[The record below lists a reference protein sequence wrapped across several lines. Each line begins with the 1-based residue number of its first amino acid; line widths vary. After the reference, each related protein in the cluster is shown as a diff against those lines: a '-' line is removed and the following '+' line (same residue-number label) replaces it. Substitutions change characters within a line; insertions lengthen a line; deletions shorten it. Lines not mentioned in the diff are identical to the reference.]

1 MMAGERSDATTATEA
16 TDAPEATVTPE
27 ATPIAAGT
35 DATPAS
41 AAASADATP
50 AASAAPLGDDPRVGV
65 FVCDCGTN
73 IAATVD
79 CPSVTEYA
87 AGLGD
92 VVFAEEG
99 KWICSVDYLTR
110 IQEAVKENDL
120 NRAVVA
126 CCTPRT
132 HEKLFKNTVGA
143 AGMNPYQLEF
153 VSIREQVS
161 WVHKADKAIATEKA
175 KDLVKMGVA
184 KARLLEEGEEIRL
197 PVKTDC
203 LVIGGGAAGMT
214 AALAVADQGYV
225 VRLVETQDGLGGL
238 LKGVN
243 TVAPEG
249 VSAAEVVGRL
259 VDQVTA
265 NENIE
270 VLTGTVITELAGY
283 IGNYTVTVDR
293 AGVPGTFDAST
304 IIVATGMRELDATGH
319 YGYGTGDDIVTQLE
333 LEGRLKSGEPLGAK
347 DVVIVQCV
355 RSRNEE
361 RGCCHIGCTVA
372 LKNALEIK
380 ERDPEANVYLLYK
393 DLITVK
399 DEYAHMKEILA
410 AGVKTV
416 RFSDAHLPEVTRGA
430 DGRALVLVHDVLLG
444 AELTLPADLV
454 VLTVGFEGD
463 ESVQHLRGLLKVSA
477 NDDGFFTESHI
488 KLGPLDFAAA
498 GVYLAGSARSPKPL
512 RDVREEAL
520 GAAMRASIPMTKGF
534 VEAEGIVAT
543 VDLTN
548 CSQCGLCWKN
558 CPFGAIKEVD
568 KNPLI
573 LEALC
578 KGCGLCA
585 ADCPKECIQIVHY
598 GDDQIAAQ
606 IEAALEEKPE
616 EKIIAFVCHWCAL
629 GAVDIAGVGRSEYP
643 ANARIIRVMCSARV
657 AQKYV
662 IDCMDRGAA
671 GVLVAGC
678 EFPTCHYI
686 TGNYKCSD
694 RLVRLRKKMEKKGY
708 DTSKLWEV
716 WLSASMGP
724 KWVATMKEMT
734 EALGL
739 VPAGKS

>member
-1 MMAGERSDATTATEA
+1 M
-16 TDAPEATVTPE
+16 
-27 ATPIAAGT
+27 
-35 DATPAS
+35 
-41 AAASADATP
+41 SADAEQ
-50 AASAAPLGDDPRVGV
+50 DPRVGV

-87 AGLGD
+87 GGLGD

-110 IQEAVKENDL
+110 IQEAVKENNL

-153 VSIREQVS
+153 VSIREQCS
-161 WVHKADKAIATEKA
+161 WIHKTDIDVATAKA

-184 KARLLEEGEEIRL
+184 KARLLEPGEEIRL
-197 PVKTDC
+197 PVQTDC

-214 AALAVADQGYV
+214 AALAVAAQGYQV
-225 VRLVETQDGLGGL
+225 HLLEKQAGLGGI
-238 LKGVN
+238 LKGVD
-243 TVAPEG
+243 TIAPDG
-249 VSAAEVVGRL
+249 VPAADLLARL
-259 VDQVTA
+259 IDQVTE
-265 NENIE
+265 NENIDVVTSAE
-270 VLTGTVITELAGY
+270 LTKLDGY
-283 IGNYTVTVDR
+283 IGNYTVTVTR
-293 AGVPGTFDAST
+293 AGVDAIFAAST

-319 YGYGTGDDIVTQLE
+319 YGYGSGPEVVTQLE
-333 LEGRLKSGEPLGAK
+333 LEGMLKEGRLNGDSVGGADDGLGGGLLGK
-347 DVVIVQCV
+347 KNVVFIQCV

-372 LKNALEIK
+372 LKNALELK
-380 ERDPEANVYLLYK
+380 HRDPQANVYVLYK

-399 DEYAHMKEILA
+399 DEYAHMKEALREGIT
-410 AGVKTV
+410 TV
-416 RFSDAHLPEVTRGA
+416 RFGDTLPPEVV
-430 DGRALVLVHDVLLG
+430 RAENGTLSVKVFDVLLG
-444 AELTLPADLV
+444 GEITLPADLV
-454 VLTVGFEGD
+454 VLSVGFQGD
-463 ESVQHLRGLLKVSA
+463 ESVNALRGLLKVSA
-477 NDDGFFTESHI
+477 SDDGFFTEAHV
-488 KLGPLDFAAA
+488 KLGPLDFASS
-498 GVYLAGSARSPKPL
+498 GLYLAGSARSPKPL
-512 RDVREEAL
+512 HDVREEAL

-534 VEAEGIVAT
+534 VEAEGIVAK
-543 VDLTN
+543 VDLDA
-548 CSQCGLCWKN
+548 CSGCARCWKE
-558 CPFGAIKEVD
+558 CPFQAIEEVD
-568 KNPLI
+568 KKPHI
-573 LEALC
+573 IEALC

-606 IEAALEEKPE
+606 IAAALEDDPQD
-616 EKIIAFVCHWCAL
+616 KIIAFVCHWCAL

-643 ANARIIRVMCSARV
+643 PNVRIVRVMCSARV

-662 IDCMDRGAA
+662 IDCFDRGAG

-694 RLVRLRKKMEKKGY
+694 RLVKLRKKMERKGY
-708 DTSKLWEV
+708 DTSRLWEV

-724 KWVATMKEMT
+724 KWVATIKDMT
-734 EALGL
+734 EALGMT
-739 VPAGKS
+739 PACKL

>member
-1 MMAGERSDATTATEA
+1 MSDERAVDVAADETVPARAASDPA
-16 TDAPEATVTPE
+16 TDSAT
-27 ATPIAAGT
+27 G
-35 DATPAS
+35 S
-41 AAASADATP
+41 AAASAAD
-50 AASAAPLGDDPRVGV
+50 SAAKAVVAKPVGSAADSVAGDPRVGV

-110 IQEAVKENDL
+110 IQEAVKANNL

-153 VSIREQVS
+153 VSIREQCS
-161 WVHKADKAIATEKA
+161 WVHKTDKAVATQKA

-203 LVIGGGAAGMT
+203 LVIGGGVAGMT
-214 AALAVADQGYV
+214 AALAVADQGFV
-225 VRLVETQDGLGGL
+225 VRLVEKQDGLGGL

-249 VSAAEVVGRL
+249 VPAEEVVTRL
-259 VDQVTA
+259 VERVTA
-265 NENIE
+265 NENVE
-270 VLTGTVITELAGY
+270 VYTNTRLTAIGGY
-283 IGNYTVTVDR
+283 IGNYKVEVDR
-293 AGVPGTFDAST
+293 AGVPGAFDSST
-304 IIVATGMRELDATGH
+304 IIVATGMRQLDATGH
-319 YGYGTGDDIVTQLE
+319 YGYGTGDDVITQLE
-333 LEGRLKSGEPLGAK
+333 LERRLKAGGALGAK
-347 DVVIVQCV
+347 NVVIVQCV

-380 ERDPEANVYLLYK
+380 KRDPEANVYLLYK

-399 DEYAHMKEILA
+399 DEYAHMKEVLRE
-410 AGVKTV
+410 GVTTV
-416 RFSDAHLPEVTRGA
+416 RFSDARKPEVTRDAGGHA
-430 DGRALVLVHDVLLG
+430 VVKVYDVLLG
-444 AELTLPADLV
+444 QEITLPADLV

-463 ESVQHLRGLLKVSA
+463 ESVTDLRGLLKVSA
-477 NDDGFFTESHI
+477 SSDGFFTEAHI

-512 RDVREEAL
+512 RDVSEEAL
-520 GAAMRASIPMTKGF
+520 GAAMRASIPMAKGF

-558 CPFGAIKEVD
+558 CPFGAIEEVD
-568 KNPLI
+568 KNPHI

-606 IEAALEEKPE
+606 IAAALEDNPE

-643 ANARIIRVMCSARV
+643 ANARIVRVMCSARV

-662 IDCMDRGAA
+662 IDCYDRGAA

-694 RLVRLRKKMEKKGY
+694 RLVRLRKKMERKGY

-739 VPAGKS
+739 APACKS

>member
-1 MMAGERSDATTATEA
+1 MS
-16 TDAPEATVTPE
+16 
-27 ATPIAAGT
+27 
-35 DATPAS
+35 
-41 AAASADATP
+41 
-50 AASAAPLGDDPRVGV
+50 DDPRVGV

-110 IQEAVKENDL
+110 IQQAVKENDL

-161 WVHKADKAIATEKA
+161 WVHKADKAIATDKA

-197 PVKTDC
+197 AVKTDC

-214 AALAVADQGYV
+214 AAIAVADQGYV
-225 VRLVETQDGLGGL
+225 VRLVEKQDVLGGL
-238 LKGVN
+238 LKDVS

-249 VSAAEVVGRL
+249 VPAAEVVERL

-265 NENIE
+265 GENIE
-270 VLTGTVITELAGY
+270 VLTSTEITALAGY

-319 YGYGTGDDIVTQLE
+319 YGFGTGDDVITQLE
-333 LEGRLKSGEPLGAK
+333 LERRLKEGGALGAK
-347 DVVIVQCV
+347 NVVIVQCV

-372 LKNALEIK
+372 LKNAFEIK
-380 ERDPEANVYLLYK
+380 QRDPEANVYLLYK

-399 DEYAHMKEILA
+399 DEYAHMKEILK

-416 RFSDAHLPEVTRGA
+416 RFSDARPPEVTRGA
-430 DGRALVLVHDVLLG
+430 GGRAVVTVHDVLLG
-444 AELTLPADLV
+444 QELILPADLV

-463 ESVQHLRGLLKVSA
+463 ESVPHLRGLLKVSA
-477 NDDGFFTESHI
+477 NEDGFFTESHI

-520 GAAMRASIPMTKGF
+520 GAAMRASIPMTKGH

-543 VDLTN
+543 VDLTD

-558 CPFGAIKEVD
+558 CPFGAIEEID
-568 KNPLI
+568 KNPHI

-598 GDDQIAAQ
+598 GDAQIAAQ
-606 IEAALEEKPE
+606 IEAALEDKPE

-662 IDCMDRGAA
+662 LDCYDRGAA

-708 DTSKLWEV
+708 DTSRLWEV

-739 VPAGKS
+739 VPACKS

>member
-1 MMAGERSDATTATEA
+1 MSDEGAQGLTPKESVTR
-16 TDAPEATVTPE
+16 APEAGSLEETSP
-27 ATPIAAGT
+27 AP
-35 DATPAS
+35 PAS
-41 AAASADATP
+41 SEPAGSEAASGKRAVA
-50 AASAAPLGDDPRVGV
+50 GDPRVGV

-79 CPSVTEYA
+79 CPSVTEFA

-110 IQEAVKENDL
+110 IQEAVKENHL

-161 WVHKADKAIATEKA
+161 WVHKADKAVATEKA

-184 KARLLEEGEEIRL
+184 KARLLEEGDEIRL

-214 AALAVADQGYV
+214 AALAVADQGYAV
-225 VRLVETQDGLGGL
+225 KLVEKRDVLGGL
-238 LKGVN
+238 LNGVSSI
-243 TVAPEG
+243 APEG
-249 VSAAEVVGRL
+249 VPAAEMVARL
-259 VDQVTA
+259 VDRVVA
-265 NENIE
+265 SEDIE
-270 VLTGTVITELAGY
+270 VLTGTEITALEGY
-283 IGNYTVTVDR
+283 IGNYKVTVDR
-293 AGVPGTFDAST
+293 AGIPGAFDAST

-333 LEGRLKSGEPLGAK
+333 LERRLKEGGALGVK

-355 RSRNEE
+355 RSRNNE

-380 ERDPEANVYLLYK
+380 RRDPEANVYLLYK

-399 DEYAHMKEILA
+399 DEYAHMKEILRE
-410 AGVKTV
+410 GVKTI
-416 RFSDAHLPEVTRGA
+416 RFSDARLPEVTRGE
-430 DGRALVLVHDVLLG
+430 DGRPVVVVHDVLLG
-444 AELTLPADLV
+444 AALTLPADLV
-454 VLTVGFEGD
+454 VLTVGFQGD
-463 ESVQHLRGLLKVSA
+463 ESVAALRGLLKVSA
-477 NDDGFFTESHI
+477 SEDGFFTESHV

-534 VEAEGIVAT
+534 VEAEGIVAK
-543 VDLTN
+543 VDLTD

-558 CPFGAIKEVD
+558 CPFGAIEEID
-568 KNPLI
+568 KNPHI
-573 LEALC
+573 IEALC

-585 ADCPKECIQIVHY
+585 ADCPKESIQIVHY

-629 GAVDIAGVGRSEYP
+629 GAVDIAGVGRSEHP

-662 IDCMDRGAA
+662 IDCFDRGAA

-708 DTSKLWEV
+708 DTGRLWEV

-739 VPAGKS
+739 VPACKG